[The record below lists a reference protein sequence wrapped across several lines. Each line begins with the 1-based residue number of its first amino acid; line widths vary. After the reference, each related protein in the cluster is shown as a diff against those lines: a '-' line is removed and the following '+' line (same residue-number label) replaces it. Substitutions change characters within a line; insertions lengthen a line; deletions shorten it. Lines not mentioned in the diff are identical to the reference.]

1 MTISCRL
8 QGFCNSKSLSW
19 CFSDLAMI
27 ESSSSS
33 VLTATLRNNDN
44 SWRCR
49 QDFATAGD
57 WASNTR
63 RMIAN
68 LAIVQA
74 LNTSQYCT
82 LFCGKPT
89 VCTAHFDSMFVCE
102 EQFKG
107 LVEIGT
113 DLTTTLFSRLAD
125 TVYKFVK
132 VLNLMLTLAMLPI
145 DFLQAI
151 VNPTER
157 EKNERERETQ

>member
-8 QGFCNSKSLSW
+8 QDFCNSKSLSW
-19 CFSDLAMI
+19 CFSDLDMIAMI

-33 VLTATLRNNDN
+33 VLTATLWNNDN

-68 LAIVQA
+68 LAFVPA
-74 LNTSQYCT
+74 LNTSQHCT

-113 DLTTTLFSRLAD
+113 NLTTLFSRLAD

-132 VLNLMLTLAMLPI
+132 VLNGMLTLSNCKPHR
-145 DFLQAI
+145 
-151 VNPTER
+151 ER
-157 EKNERERETQ
+157 ERERETQ

>member
-1 MTISCRL
+1 
-8 QGFCNSKSLSW
+8 
-19 CFSDLAMI
+19 
-27 ESSSSS
+27 
-33 VLTATLRNNDN
+33 
-44 SWRCR
+44 
-49 QDFATAGD
+49 
-57 WASNTR
+57 
-63 RMIAN
+63 MIAN
-68 LAIVQA
+68 LAFVQA

-132 VLNLMLTLAMLPI
+132 VLNLMLTLAMLPT

-157 EKNERERETQ
+157 ERETQ